1 MLHKDAQQ
9 SDCCSQLRIRI
20 SYGQSGLTPH
30 QAPAFFKAAAIRC
43 AAFAVWNEHFL
54 GHGSFPLLGLGG
66 QQLDQLRLAVTFG
79 LAHDA
84 KSGWLVRWC
93 RPWVERAH
101 AAFLQYPPHW

>member
-1 MLHKDAQQ
+1 MAVCPLMLHKDAQQ

-54 GHGSFPLLGLGG
+54 GHGSFP
-66 QQLDQLRLAVTFG
+66 F
-79 LAHDA
+79 
-84 KSGWLVRWC
+84 S
-93 RPWVERAH
+93 
-101 AAFLQYPPHW
+101 

>member
-1 MLHKDAQQ
+1 MAVCPLMLHKDAQQ

-54 GHGSFPLLGLGG
+54 GHGSFPLCQVLSISAAKMRM
-66 QQLDQLRLAVTFG
+66 LRLRELPTGRYISAPG
-79 LAHDA
+79 
-84 KSGWLVRWC
+84 R
-93 RPWVERAH
+93 
-101 AAFLQYPPHW
+101 